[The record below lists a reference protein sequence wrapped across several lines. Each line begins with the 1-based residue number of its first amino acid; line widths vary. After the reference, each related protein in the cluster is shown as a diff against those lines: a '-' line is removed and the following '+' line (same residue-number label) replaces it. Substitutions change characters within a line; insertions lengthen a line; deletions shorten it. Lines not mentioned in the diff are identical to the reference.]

1 MLSCPGSR
9 MHQGGKGYVNE
20 CRQTET
26 TLMFVNEAAER
37 KKIYSQ
43 LPRGEFL
50 DLKQDGIWRHVAGNL
65 DRVTTKATASDF
77 MKLGSRLYRGTVAAL
92 PATLAPA
99 ERREKEGGLRN
110 TLWHKWQIDE
120 MALTLQRTIERTRTI
135 GRSLGMSR

>member
-1 MLSCPGSR
+1 
-9 MHQGGKGYVNE
+9 
-20 CRQTET
+20 
-26 TLMFVNEAAER
+26 
-37 KKIYSQ
+37 
-43 LPRGEFL
+43 
-50 DLKQDGIWRHVAGNL
+50 
-65 DRVTTKATASDF
+65 